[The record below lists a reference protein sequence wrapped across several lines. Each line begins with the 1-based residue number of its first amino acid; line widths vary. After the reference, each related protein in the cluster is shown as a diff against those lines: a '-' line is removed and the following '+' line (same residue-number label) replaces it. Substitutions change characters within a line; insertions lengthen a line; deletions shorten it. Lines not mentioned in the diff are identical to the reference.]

1 MNAEEELR
9 RLREKTEQL
18 YEELKEFQK
27 HEHEEYLRYVEEGN
41 QTALNRALGQ
51 SWGFETAHDLV
62 KNYLRF
68 DEMKK
73 AD

>member
-1 MNAEEELR
+1 MTAVEELR

-18 YEELKEFQK
+18 CEELKEFQK
-27 HEHEEYLRYVEEGN
+27 HEHEEYLRYLEEGN
-41 QTALNRALGQ
+41 QMALNRALGQ
-51 SWGFETAHDLV
+51 SWGFETAYDLV

>member
-1 MNAEEELR
+1 MTDN
-9 RLREKTEQL
+9 EKFEKIFK
-18 YEELKEFQK
+18 YI
-27 HEHEEYLRYVEEGN
+27 
-41 QTALNRALGQ
+41 TALNRALGQ

>member
-1 MNAEEELR
+1 MTAEEELR
-9 RLREKTEQL
+9 RLRETTEQL
-18 YEELKEFQK
+18 CEELKEFQK
-27 HEHEEYLRYVEEGN
+27 YEYEEYLRYVEEGN
-41 QTALNRALGQ
+41 QTAFNRALGQ
-51 SWGFETAHDLV
+51 SWGFEAAHDLV